1 MRRRAASTFSAVF
14 ALASLL
20 LIAAPGFLKGQA
32 PIPPIPASHVRIH
45 YFRPDGNYLGWTVYA
60 FGDTTEDTSNFNGG
74 PVKVTGQDSFGAFFD
89 VGVTSTAQNVGFII
103 HKGNIKD
110 PGPNEFIDPA
120 TQGNEYWQLS
130 GSNVLH
136 TTQPSTIQQTDP
148 PIPTGKA
155 RIHYHRPDN
164 DYANWN
170 LFPFFA
176 TTDPNSDFCGTNDFV
191 TAYDTYGAYYDVGID
206 PTKFNGLLGF
216 IIHNCGIKD
225 PGPDMHLQLSQNIE
239 AWVLSG
245 SATVYLTRP
254 PTEFTT
260 EPPIPANKARIHYF
274 RPDSNYASW
283 TVYAFGDTTED
294 TSKFNGGP
302 VFVTGY
308 DTYGAFYDVG
318 LTANPHDLGFIVHN
332 ISTGIKDPGP
342 DMHLNVAQFN
352 EAWVLSGSATVF
364 LAQPQTEFT
373 TDPPIPANK
382 ARIHYFRPDA
392 NYASWTVYAFG
403 DTTEDTGNFN
413 GGPVFVTGYDTY
425 GAFYDVGLTANPH
438 DLGFIVHNIST
449 GTKDPGPDMHL
460 NVALFKE
467 AWVISGDAQAFT
479 TQPTAAQ
486 LLDAVFFKQQAFWI
500 DRTTVAIQGQFLQSG
515 FSYFLNYDRS
525 ANLQLTSTGV
535 TGGSSIPLTPFA
547 SGFTT
552 AEQARFPQLSGYA
565 VLHLPDNTTTS
576 LLAAVLKGEVAVSA
590 IASDGT
596 LKYATSVQIAGVL
609 DDLFFFP
616 GKLGVIFPNRE
627 DEDSRDANANTCDG
641 DGILVRVWA
650 PTAQSLNLQLF
661 EHATDIA
668 PAKVPAMHE
677 NNGVWSACVDNTWT
691 NKYYLYDLRVYVP
704 SQRAIVENIVTDP
717 YSVDLALNGAKTRIT
732 DLNDP
737 DTQPEDWEDSR
748 SPSLRNVNDL
758 TIYEL
763 HIRDFSANDMTVS
776 SPHRGTYLAFADRH
790 TNGMKHL
797 EALADAGLKAVH
809 LLPSFHFAS
818 INEDKTTWQTTP
830 DLSVFPP
837 DGTQQQDAVK
847 AVQNTDA
854 FNWGYDPVHFFAPE
868 GGYAFNP
875 DNRVRE
881 YRQMVQ
887 GLHHSGL
894 RVIQDVV
901 FNHTSAV
908 GETAN
913 SVLDEIV
920 PGYYYRLDADGNQ
933 LSGSCCPDTAPEHQ
947 MMGKLITDA
956 VVLNAKQYKIDGFRF
971 DLMSFLFVS
980 NMQQIKDAL
989 AKLTV
994 EKDGVDGSKVYL
1006 YGEGFDF
1013 GEVAN
1018 NTLGINASQ
1027 KNLFGN
1033 GIGTFND
1040 RIRDGIRGGSPFTDE
1055 RVQGFATGLFTDSS
1069 NFTNQSAASSSQLST
1084 LLEYT
1089 DWVEVGLAGNL
1100 RDWTFTDHTGAM
1112 VTGAQVNYNGQAAG
1126 YTASPVEDINYASVH
1141 DNLTLFDAVQLK
1153 SSAADDVH
1161 ARERRQVL
1169 AMSLVALGQGVPF
1182 FLAGDDLLRSK
1193 AMDGNSYN
1201 SGDWFNKLDFSYQS
1215 DNWGTGLPIASQN
1228 LGNWPIMQPL
1238 LANPALTPRPADI
1251 AHARDALRELLQ
1263 IRGTSGLFHM
1273 HTLAEVQANL
1283 HFLNAGPSQTPGLIV
1298 MKLDANGGEDRK

>member
-1 MRRRAASTFSAVF
+1 MHRRAVSSYCAVVL
-14 ALASLL
+14 ALLL
-20 LIAAPGFLKGQA
+20 LIAAPALLKAQT
-32 PIPPIPASHVRIH
+32 PPPIPANHVRIH

-74 PVKVTGQDSFGAFFD
+74 PVQVTGRDIFGAYFD
-89 VGVTSTAQNVGFII
+89 IGVTSTAQNVGIII
-103 HKGNIKD
+103 HNGNIKD

-120 TQGNEYWQLS
+120 THGHEYWQLS
-130 GSNVLH
+130 GSNVLE
-136 TTQPSTIQQTDP
+136 TTPPPTVQQTDP
-148 PIPTGKA
+148 PIPAGKA

-164 DYANWN
+164 NYANWN

-176 TTDPNSDFCGTNDFV
+176 TTDANSDFCNTNDFV
-191 TAYDTYGAYYDVGID
+191 AGYDRYGAYFDVGVD
-206 PTKFNGLLGF
+206 PARFNGLLGF
-216 IIHNCGIKD
+216 IIHNCNIKD
-225 PGPDMHLQLSQNIE
+225 PGPDMHLQLTQNLE

-245 SATVYLTRP
+245 SAIVYLVQP
-254 PTEFTT
+254 PTEFQTD
-260 EPPIPANKARIHYF
+260 PPIPANKARIHYF
-274 RPDSNYASW
+274 RRDADYASW

-294 TSKFNGGP
+294 TSNFNGGP

-318 LTANPHDLGFIVHN
+318 LTPAPHDLGFIVHN

-342 DMHLNVAQFN
+342 DMHLNVALFN
-352 EAWVLSGSATVF
+352 
-364 LAQPQTEFT
+364 
-373 TDPPIPANK
+373 
-382 ARIHYFRPDA
+382 
-392 NYASWTVYAFG
+392 
-403 DTTEDTGNFN
+403 
-413 GGPVFVTGYDTY
+413 
-425 GAFYDVGLTANPH
+425 
-438 DLGFIVHNIST
+438 
-449 GTKDPGPDMHL
+449 
-460 NVALFKE
+460 E
-467 AWVISGDAQAFT
+467 AWVISGDAQVFT

-486 LLDAVFFKQQAFWI
+486 LLDAVFFKLQAFWV

-515 FSYFLNYDRS
+515 FSYFLNYDPN

-547 SGFTT
+547 SGFTPD
-552 AEQARFPQLSGYA
+552 EQARFPQLSGYA
-565 VLHLPDNTTTS
+565 VLHLPENTSTS
-576 LLAAVLKGEVAVSA
+576 LLAAALKGQVAVSSV
-590 IASDGT
+590 ASDGS
-596 LKYATSVQIAGVL
+596 LKYVTSVQTAGVL
-609 DDLFFFP
+609 DDLFYFP
-616 GKLGVIFPNRE
+616 GRLGVIFPNRQEEE
-627 DEDSRDANANTCDG
+627 DGSGEAEPCDG
-641 DGILVRVWA
+641 HGILLRLWA

-661 EHATDIA
+661 NQAADTS
-668 PAKVPAMHE
+668 PAQISAMHE
-677 NNGVWSACVDNTWT
+677 NNGVWSACVDDSWT
-691 NKYYLYDLRVYVP
+691 SKYFLYDLRVYVS
-704 SQRAIVENIVTDP
+704 SQRAIIENIVTDP
-717 YSVDLALNGAKTRIT
+717 YSVDLALNGAKSRFTNLSDR
-732 DLNDP
+732 
-737 DTQPEDWEDSR
+737 DTQPAGWEESR
-748 SPSLRNVNDL
+748 SPSLASVSDL
-758 TIYEL
+758 SIYEL
-763 HIRDFSANDMTVS
+763 HIRDFSANDMTVPP
-776 SPHRGTYLAFADRH
+776 PHRGTYLAFADH
-790 TNGMKHL
+790 GTNGMKHL
-797 EALADAGLKAVH
+797 KALAGAGLKAVH

-818 INEDKTTWQTTP
+818 INEDKATWLTTP

-837 DGTQQQDAVK
+837 DGTQQQAAVS
-847 AVQNTDA
+847 AIQNADA

-868 GGYAFNP
+868 GGYALNP
-875 DNRVRE
+875 DDRVRE
-881 YRQMVQ
+881 YREMVQ
-887 GLHHSGL
+887 GLHHAGL

-901 FNHTSAV
+901 FNHTNAV
-908 GETAN
+908 GESAN
-913 SVLDEIV
+913 SVLDKVV
-920 PGYYYRLDADGNQ
+920 PSYYNRLDADGNQ
-933 LSGSCCPDTAPEHQ
+933 LSGSCCPDTAPEHK

-980 NMQQIKDAL
+980 NMQQIQNAL
-989 AKLTV
+989 AKLTP

-1018 NTLGINASQ
+1018 NSLGVNASQ

-1069 NFTNQSAASSSQLST
+1069 NFTNQSTASSSQLST

-1100 RDWTFTDHTGAM
+1100 RDWTFTDHTGTT

-1141 DNLTLFDAVQLK
+1141 DNQTLFDAIQLK
-1153 SSAADDVH
+1153 SSAADDVP

-1169 AMSLVALGQGVPF
+1169 AMTLVSLGQGVPF

-1193 AMDGNSYN
+1193 DMDGNSFD
-1201 SGDWFNKLDFSYQS
+1201 SGDWFNKLDFSYHS

-1228 LGNWPIMQPL
+1228 QGNWPIMQPL
-1238 LANPALTPRPADI
+1238 LANPALTPLPADI
-1251 AHARDALRELLQ
+1251 AHARDAFREFLE

-1298 MKLDANGGEDRK
+1298 LKLDANGGDYGRYQHIVVVFNATNAQVSFQNSALAGLKLHLHPVQRHSSDPNVRQSSFNAETGTLIVPGLTTAVFVAEQP

>member
-14 ALASLL
+14 ALVSLL

-120 TQGNEYWQLS
+120 TQGNEYWQLP

-308 DTYGAFYDVG
+308 V
-318 LTANPHDLGFIVHN
+318 
-332 ISTGIKDPGP
+332 
-342 DMHLNVAQFN
+342 
-352 EAWVLSGSATVF
+352 
-364 LAQPQTEFT
+364 
-373 TDPPIPANK
+373 
-382 ARIHYFRPDA
+382 
-392 NYASWTVYAFG
+392 
-403 DTTEDTGNFN
+403 
-413 GGPVFVTGYDTY
+413 TY

-460 NVALFKE
+460 NVAQFNE
-467 AWVISGDAQAFT
+467 AWVISGDSQVFS

-486 LLDAVFFKQQAFWI
+486 LLDAVFFKLQAFWI

-515 FSYFLNYDRS
+515 FSYFLNYDPN
-525 ANLQLTSTGV
+525 ANLQLTATGV
-535 TGGSSIPLTPFA
+535 TGGASIPLTPFA
-547 SGFTT
+547 AGLTSV
-552 AEQARFPQLSGYA
+552 ELARFPQLSSYA
-565 VLHLPDNTTTS
+565 VLHLPANTSTS
-576 LLAAVLKGEVAVSA
+576 LLAAALKGQVAVS
-590 IASDGT
+590 SVGGDGS
-596 LKYATSVQIAGVL
+596 LKYVTSVQTAGVL
-609 DDLFFFP
+609 DDLFFYP
-616 GKLGVIFPNRE
+616 GKLGVIFPDR
-627 DEDSRDANANTCDG
+627 SRDDSLDTNTCHG
-641 DGILVRVWA
+641 NEILLRVWA
-650 PTAQSLNLQLF
+650 PTAQSVNVQLF
-661 EHATDIA
+661 GAAADTT
-668 PAKVPAMHE
+668 PAKTSAMKEH
-677 NNGVWSACVDNTWT
+677 NGVWSACVDDSWS

-704 SQRAIVENIVTDP
+704 GQRAILENFVTDP
-717 YSVDLALNGAKTRIT
+717 YSVDIALNGVKSRLT
-732 DLNDP
+732 DLNDR
-737 DTQPEDWEDSR
+737 DTQPTGWEESR
-748 SPSLRNVNDL
+748 SPALANVNEL
-758 TIYEL
+758 SIYEL
-763 HIRDFSANDMTVS
+763 HIRDFSANDATVPS
-776 SPHRGTYLAFADRH
+776 AHRGTYLAFADH
-790 TNGMKHL
+790 NTNGMKHL
-797 EALADAGLKAVH
+797 KALGNAGLKAVH

-818 INEDKTTWQTTP
+818 INEDKSTWQTTP
-830 DLSVFPP
+830 DLSGFPP
-837 DGTQQQDAVK
+837 DGTQQQAAV
-847 AVQNTDA
+847 AAIQGSDG

-868 GGYAFNP
+868 GGYALNP

-881 YRQMVQ
+881 YREMVQ

-901 FNHTSAV
+901 FNHTNAIGV
-908 GETAN
+908 GPN
-913 SVLDEIV
+913 SVLDKVV
-920 PGYYYRLDADGNQ
+920 PGYYNRVDADGNQ

-956 VVLNAKQYKIDGFRF
+956 VVLNAKKYKIDGFRF

-1018 NTLGINASQ
+1018 NTL
-1027 KNLFGN
+1027 
-1033 GIGTFND
+1033 
-1040 RIRDGIRGGSPFTDE
+1040 E
-1055 RVQGFATGLFTDSS
+1055 
-1069 NFTNQSAASSSQLST
+1069 
-1084 LLEYT
+1084 
-1089 DWVEVGLAGNL
+1089 
-1100 RDWTFTDHTGAM
+1100 
-1112 VTGAQVNYNGQAAG
+1112 
-1126 YTASPVEDINYASVH
+1126 
-1141 DNLTLFDAVQLK
+1141 
-1153 SSAADDVH
+1153 
-1161 ARERRQVL
+1161 
-1169 AMSLVALGQGVPF
+1169 
-1182 FLAGDDLLRSK
+1182 
-1193 AMDGNSYN
+1193 
-1201 SGDWFNKLDFSYQS
+1201 
-1215 DNWGTGLPIASQN
+1215 
-1228 LGNWPIMQPL
+1228 
-1238 LANPALTPRPADI
+1238 
-1251 AHARDALRELLQ
+1251 
-1263 IRGTSGLFHM
+1263 
-1273 HTLAEVQANL
+1273 
-1283 HFLNAGPSQTPGLIV
+1283 
-1298 MKLDANGGEDRK
+1298 

>member
-1 MRRRAASTFSAVF
+1 MHRPAASTFFAVC
-14 ALASLL
+14 ALVCLSLT
-20 LIAAPGFLKGQA
+20 ATPPSLKAQT
-32 PIPPIPASHVRIH
+32 PPPIPANHIRIH

-60 FGDTTEDTSNFNGG
+60 FGDTTENTSNFNGG
-74 PVKVTGQDSFGAFFD
+74 PVQVTGRDSFGAFFD
-89 VGVTSTAQNVGFII
+89 VGVTSTAQNVGIII
-103 HKGNIKD
+103 HNGNTKD
-110 PGPNEFIDPA
+110 PGPNEFVDPA

-130 GSNVLH
+130 GSNVLR
-136 TTQPSTIQQTDP
+136 TTQPPTIQQTDP
-148 PIPTGKA
+148 PIP
-155 RIHYHRPDN
+155 
-164 DYANWN
+164 
-170 LFPFFA
+170 
-176 TTDPNSDFCGTNDFV
+176 
-191 TAYDTYGAYYDVGID
+191 
-206 PTKFNGLLGF
+206 
-216 IIHNCGIKD
+216 
-225 PGPDMHLQLSQNIE
+225 
-239 AWVLSG
+239 
-245 SATVYLTRP
+245 
-254 PTEFTT
+254 
-260 EPPIPANKARIHYF
+260 ANKARLHYF
-274 RPDSNYASW
+274 RRDVNYASW

-294 TSKFNGGP
+294 TGNFNGGP
-302 VFVTGY
+302 VFVSGY

-318 LTANPHDLGFIVHN
+318 LSANPHDLGFIVHN

-342 DMHLNVAQFN
+342 DMHLQLPLHL

-364 LAQPQTEFT
+364 LTQPQTEFT
-373 TDPPIPANK
+373 TEPPIPANK
-382 ARIHYFRPDA
+382 ARIHYFRPDS
-392 NYASWTVYAFG
+392 NCASWTVYAFG

-438 DLGFIVHNIST
+438 DLGFIVHNISL
-449 GTKDPGPDMHL
+449 GIKDPGPDMHL
-460 NVALFKE
+460 NVAKFNE
-467 AWVISGDAQAFT
+467 AWVISGDAQVFT

-500 DRTTVAIQGQFLQSG
+500 DRATVAIQGQFLQSG
-515 FSYFLNYDRS
+515 FTYLLHYDPN

-535 TGGSSIPLTPFA
+535 TGGLSIPLTPFA
-547 SGFTT
+547 GGFTPD
-552 AEQARFPQLSGYA
+552 EQARFPQLSGYA
-565 VLHLPDNTTTS
+565 VLHLPDNNSTS
-576 LLAAVLKGEVAVSA
+576 LLAAVLKGQVAVSA
-590 IASDGT
+590 TASDGR
-596 LKYATSVQIAGVL
+596 LKYVTSVQTAGVL

-616 GKLGVIFPNRE
+616 GELGVIFHNRE
-627 DEDSRDANANTCDG
+627 EADSRDASDCDG
-641 DGILVRVWA
+641 SGAILSRVWA
-650 PTAQSLNLQLF
+650 PTAQSLSLELF
-661 EHATDIA
+661 EHATDTT
-668 PAKVPAMHE
+668 PAKVVAMHE
-677 NNGVWSACVDNTWT
+677 KNGVWSGCADDSWK
-691 NKYYLYDLRVYVP
+691 NKYYLLDLHVYVP
-704 SQRAIVENIVTDP
+704 SQRAIVENFVTDP
-717 YSVDLALNGAKTRIT
+717 YSVDLALNGVKSRIS

-737 DTQPEDWEDSR
+737 DTAPEDWEESR
-748 SPSLRNVNDL
+748 SPWLGSVNDL
-758 TIYEL
+758 SIYEL
-763 HIRDFSANDMTVS
+763 HIRDFSANHMTVPQ
-776 SPHRGTYLAFADRH
+776 PHRGTYLAFADRQ
-790 TNGMKHL
+790 TNGIKHL

-830 DLSVFPP
+830 NLSVFPP
-837 DGTQQQDAVK
+837 DGTQQQAAV
-847 AVQNTDA
+847 AAIQNTDA

-868 GGYAFNP
+868 GAYALNP

-881 YRQMVQ
+881 YREMVK
-887 GLHHSGL
+887 GLHRSGL

-908 GETAN
+908 GEAPN

-980 NMQQIKDAL
+980 NMQQIQNAL
-989 AKLTV
+989 AKLTL
-994 EKDGVDGSKVYL
+994 EKDGVDGRRIYL

-1018 NTLGINASQ
+1018 NTLGVNASQ

-1069 NFTNQSAASSSQLST
+1069 SFTNQSTAPSAQLGT

-1100 RDWTFTDHTGAM
+1100 RDWTFTDHTGAT
-1112 VTGAQVNYNGQAAG
+1112 VTGAQVNYNGQPAG
-1126 YTASPVEDINYASVH
+1126 YTASPVEDIDYCSVH
-1141 DNLTLFDAVQLK
+1141 DNQTLFDAVQLK

-1161 ARERRQVL
+1161 SRERRQVL
-1169 AMSLVALGQGVPF
+1169 AMGLVALGQGVPF

-1193 AMDGNSYN
+1193 DMDNNSYDT
-1201 SGDWFNKLDFSYQS
+1201 GDWFNKLDFSYQS

-1228 LGNWPIMQPL
+1228 QGNWPIMQPL

-1251 AHARDALRELLQ
+1251 AHARDAFREFLQ

-1298 MKLDANGGEDRK
+1298 MKLDANGGDFGRYQHIVVVFNATNAQASFQNSALVGLGLHLHPVQQHSTDPIVGQSSFNAQTGTLIVPRLTTAVFVTGKP

>member
-1 MRRRAASTFSAVF
+1 MRRRAGSNFSAVV
-14 ALASLL
+14 LSLFL
-20 LIAAPGFLKGQA
+20 LIAAPALLKAQT
-32 PIPPIPASHVRIH
+32 PPPIPANHVRIH

-74 PVKVTGQDSFGAFFD
+74 PVQVSGRDFFGAYFD
-89 VGVTSTAQNVGFII
+89 IGVTSTAQNVGIII
-103 HKGNIKD
+103 HNGNTKD

-120 TQGNEYWQLS
+120 AHGNEYWHLS
-130 GSNVLH
+130 GSNALE
-136 TTQPSTIQQTDP
+136 TTPPPTIQQTDP
-148 PIPTGKA
+148 PIPAGKA

-164 DYANWN
+164 NYANWN

-176 TTDPNSDFCGTNDFV
+176 TTDPNGDFCNTNDFV
-191 TAYDTYGAYYDVGID
+191 AGYDTYGAYFDVGVD
-206 PTKFNGLLGF
+206 PTQFNGLLGF
-216 IIHNCGIKD
+216 IIHNCNIKD
-225 PGPDMHLQLSQNIE
+225 PGPDMHLQLTQNLE

-245 SATVYLTRP
+245 SALVYLIQP
-254 PTEFTT
+254 PTEF
-260 EPPIPANKARIHYF
+260 K
-274 RPDSNYASW
+274 
-283 TVYAFGDTTED
+283 
-294 TSKFNGGP
+294 
-302 VFVTGY
+302 
-308 DTYGAFYDVG
+308 
-318 LTANPHDLGFIVHN
+318 
-332 ISTGIKDPGP
+332 
-342 DMHLNVAQFN
+342 
-352 EAWVLSGSATVF
+352 
-364 LAQPQTEFT
+364 

-403 DTTEDTGNFN
+403 DTTEDTSNFN

-425 GAFYDVGLTANPH
+425 GAFYDVGLTPAPH

-449 GTKDPGPDMHL
+449 GIKDPGPDMHL
-460 NVALFKE
+460 NVALFNE
-467 AWVISGDAQAFT
+467 AWVISGDAQVFT

-486 LLDAVFFKQQAFWI
+486 LLDAVFFKQQAFWV

-515 FSYFLNYDRS
+515 FSYFLNYDPN

-547 SGFTT
+547 SGFTPD
-552 AEQARFPQLSGYA
+552 EQGRFPQLSGYA
-565 VLHLPDNTTTS
+565 VLHLPNNTSTS
-576 LLAAVLKGEVAVSA
+576 LLAAALKGQVAVSSV
-590 IASDGT
+590 ASDGS
-596 LKYATSVQIAGVL
+596 LKYVTSVQTAGVL
-609 DDLFFFP
+609 DDLFYFP
-616 GKLGVIFPNRE
+616 GRLGVIFPNSQE
-627 DEDSRDANANTCDG
+627 EEHSSRHADTCDG
-641 DGILVRVWA
+641 NGILLRVWA

-661 EHATDIA
+661 NQAADTS
-668 PAKVPAMHE
+668 PAQTSAMHE
-677 NNGVWSACVDNTWT
+677 NNGVWSACVDDSWT
-691 NKYYLYDLRVYVP
+691 NKYLLYDLRVYVP

-717 YSVDLALNGAKTRIT
+717 YSVDLALNGAKSRFTNLSDR
-732 DLNDP
+732 
-737 DTQPEDWEDSR
+737 DTQPAGWEESR
-748 SPSLRNVNDL
+748 SPSLASVSDL
-758 TIYEL
+758 SIYEL
-763 HIRDFSANDMTVS
+763 HIRDFSANDMTVPA
-776 SPHRGTYLAFADRH
+776 PHRGTYLAFADH
-790 TNGMKHL
+790 GTNGMKHL
-797 EALADAGLKAVH
+797 KALAGAGLKAVH

-818 INEDKTTWQTTP
+818 INEDKATWLTTP

-837 DGTQQQDAVK
+837 DGTQQQAAV
-847 AVQNTDA
+847 AAIQNADA

-868 GGYAFNP
+868 GGYALNP

-881 YRQMVQ
+881 YREMVQ

-901 FNHTSAV
+901 FNHTNAV
-908 GETAN
+908 GESAN
-913 SVLDEIV
+913 SVLDKVV
-920 PGYYYRLDADGNQ
+920 PGYYNRLDADGNQ
-933 LSGSCCPDTAPEHQ
+933 LSGSCCPDTAPEHK

-980 NMQQIKDAL
+980 NMQQIQSAL
-989 AKLTV
+989 AKLTP

-1018 NTLGINASQ
+1018 NSLGVNASQ

-1069 NFTNQSAASSSQLST
+1069 NFTDQSTASSSQLST

-1100 RDWTFTDHTGAM
+1100 RDWTFTDHTGTT

-1126 YTASPVEDINYASVH
+1126 YTAGPVEDINYASVH
-1141 DNLTLFDAVQLK
+1141 DNQTLFDAIQLK

-1169 AMSLVALGQGVPF
+1169 AMSLVSLGQGVPF

-1193 AMDGNSYN
+1193 DMDGNSFD
-1201 SGDWFNKLDFSYQS
+1201 SGDWFNKLDFSYHS
-1215 DNWGTGLPIASQN
+1215 DNWGTGLPMASQN
-1228 LGNWPIMQPL
+1228 QGNWPIMQPL
-1238 LANPALTPRPADI
+1238 LANPALTPLPADI
-1251 AHARDALRELLQ
+1251 ALARDAFREFLQ
-1263 IRGTSGLFHM
+1263 LRGTSGLFHM

-1298 MKLDANGGEDRK
+1298 LKLDANGGDYGRYQHIVVVFNATNAQVSFQNSALAGLKMHLHPVQHHSSDSIVRQSSFNAETGTVIVPGLTTAVFVAEQP

>member
-1 MRRRAASTFSAVF
+1 MHRRAIFTFLVLCFS
-14 ALASLL
+14 SLT
-20 LIAAPGFLKGQA
+20 AAPTLLSAQT
-32 PIPPIPASHVRIH
+32 PPPIPAGHVRIH

-74 PVKVTGQDSFGAFFD
+74 PVQVTGRDSFGAFFD
-89 VGVTSTAQNVGFII
+89 VGVTSTAQNVGII
-103 HKGNIKD
+103 VHNGNTKD
-110 PGPNEFIDPA
+110 PGPNEFINPA
-120 TQGNEYWQLS
+120 TQGNEFWQLS
-130 GSNVLH
+130 GSNILR
-136 TTQPSTIQQTDP
+136 TTQPPTIQQTDP
-148 PIPTGKA
+148 PIPAGKA

-164 DYANWN
+164 NYASWN

-176 TTDPNSDFCGTNDFV
+176 TTDPNSDFCNTNDFV
-191 TAYDTYGAYYDVGID
+191 AGYDTYGAYFDVGVD
-206 PTKFNGLLGF
+206 PTQSNGQLGF
-216 IIHNCGIKD
+216 IIHNCNIKD
-225 PGPDMHLQLSQNIE
+225 PGPDMHLQL
-239 AWVLSG
+239 
-245 SATVYLTRP
+245 T
-254 PTEFTT
+254 
-260 EPPIPANKARIHYF
+260 
-274 RPDSNYASW
+274 
-283 TVYAFGDTTED
+283 
-294 TSKFNGGP
+294 
-302 VFVTGY
+302 
-308 DTYGAFYDVG
+308 
-318 LTANPHDLGFIVHN
+318 
-332 ISTGIKDPGP
+332 
-342 DMHLNVAQFN
+342 LNL

-364 LAQPQTEFT
+364 LTQPQTEFT
-373 TDPPIPANK
+373 TEPPIPANK

-460 NVALFKE
+460 NVALFHE
-467 AWVISGDAQAFT
+467 AWVISGDSQVFS

-515 FSYFLNYDRS
+515 FSYFLNFDPN

-547 SGFTT
+547 SGFTSD
-552 AEQARFPQLSGYA
+552 EQARFPQLSGYA
-565 VLHLPDNTTTS
+565 VLHLPANTSTS
-576 LLAAVLKGEVAVSA
+576 LLAAALKGQVAVSS
-590 IASDGT
+590 IGSDGS
-596 LKYATSVQIAGVL
+596 LKYVTSVQTAGVL

-616 GKLGVIFPNRE
+616 GTLGVVFPNGD
-627 DEDSRDANANTCDG
+627 DEDSRNANICRG
-641 DGILVRVWA
+641 DEILLRVWA
-650 PTAQSLNLQLF
+650 PTAQSLSLQLF
-661 EHATDIA
+661 EHASDTT
-668 PAKVPAMHE
+668 PAKSTAMHE
-677 NNGVWSACVDNTWT
+677 NNGVWSTCVDDSWT

-704 SQRAIVENIVTDP
+704 SQRSIVENIVTDP
-717 YSVDLALNGAKTRIT
+717 YSVDLALNGVKSRLT
-732 DLNDP
+732 DLNDR
-737 DTQPEDWEDSR
+737 DTLPQGWEESR
-748 SPSLRNVNDL
+748 SPSLASASDL
-758 TIYEL
+758 SIYEL
-763 HIRDFSANDMTVS
+763 HIRDFSANDPTVTS
-776 SPHRGTYLAFADRH
+776 AHRGTYLAFADH
-790 TNGMKHL
+790 GTDGMKHL
-797 EALADAGLKAVH
+797 KALGNAGLKAVH

-837 DGTQQQDAVK
+837 DGTQQQAAV
-847 AVQNTDA
+847 AAIQNTDG

-868 GGYAFNP
+868 GGYALNP
-875 DNRVRE
+875 DNRVLE
-881 YRQMVQ
+881 YRQMVR
-887 GLHHSGL
+887 GLHRSGL

-901 FNHTSAV
+901 FNHTNAV
-908 GETAN
+908 GESPN
-913 SVLDEIV
+913 SVLDKVV
-920 PGYYYRLDADGNQ
+920 PSYYNRLNADGNQ
-933 LSGSCCPDTAPEHQ
+933 LSGSCCPDTAPEHK

-980 NMQQIKDAL
+980 NMQQIKEAL
-989 AKLTV
+989 AKLTL

-1018 NTLGINASQ
+1018 NRLGINASQ

-1055 RVQGFATGLFTDSS
+1055 RVQGFATGLLTDPNSFTS
-1069 NFTNQSAASSSQLST
+1069 QSMTTSAQLGT
-1084 LLEYT
+1084 LLENT
-1089 DWVEVGLAGNL
+1089 DWIEVGLAGNL
-1100 RDWTFTDHTGAM
+1100 RDWSFTDHSGAT

-1141 DNLTLFDAVQLK
+1141 DNQTLFDAVQLK
-1153 SSAADDVH
+1153 SSAADDIH

-1193 AMDGNSYN
+1193 DMDGNSYD

-1228 LGNWPIMQPL
+1228 QGNWSIMQPL
-1238 LANPALTPRPADI
+1238 LANPALTPQPADI
-1251 AHARDALRELLQ
+1251 AHARDAFREFLQ

-1273 HTLAEVQANL
+1273 HTLVEVQANL
-1283 HFLNAGPSQTPGLIV
+1283 HFLNVGPSQTPGLIV
-1298 MKLDANGGEDRK
+1298 MKLDSNGGDYGRYQHIVVVFNATNGQVSLQNSALAGLKLHLHPVQQHSSDAIVGQSSFNAATGTVVVPALTTAVLVSEQP

>member
-1 MRRRAASTFSAVF
+1 MNRRAASTFSTVF
-14 ALASLL
+14 ALVSLL
-20 LIAAPGFLKGQA
+20 SIAAPGFLKGQS

-60 FGDTTEDTSNFNGG
+60 FGDTTEDTANFNGG

-89 VGVTSTAQNVGFII
+89 VGVTSTAQNVGIII

-120 TQGNEYWQLS
+120 TQGKEYWQLS
-130 GSNVLH
+130 GSNVLR
-136 TTQPSTIQQTDP
+136 TAQPPTIQQSDP
-148 PIPTGKA
+148 PIPAGKA

-225 PGPDMHLQLSQNIE
+225 PGPDMHLQLAQNIE

-274 RPDSNYASW
+274 RPDANYASW

-294 TSKFNGGP
+294 TS
-302 VFVTGY
+302 
-308 DTYGAFYDVG
+308 
-318 LTANPHDLGFIVHN
+318 
-332 ISTGIKDPGP
+332 
-342 DMHLNVAQFN
+342 
-352 EAWVLSGSATVF
+352 
-364 LAQPQTEFT
+364 
-373 TDPPIPANK
+373 
-382 ARIHYFRPDA
+382 
-392 NYASWTVYAFG
+392 
-403 DTTEDTGNFN
+403 NFN

-438 DLGFIVHNIST
+438 DLGFIVHNISL
-449 GTKDPGPDMHL
+449 GIKDPGPDMHL
-460 NVALFKE
+460 NVAQFKE
-467 AWVISGDAQAFT
+467 AWVISGDAQVFT

-515 FSYFLNYDRS
+515 FTYFLNYDPN

-535 TGGSSIPLTPFA
+535 TGGSRIPLTAFA
-547 SGFTT
+547 AGFTSD
-552 AEQARFPQLSGYA
+552 EQARFPQLSGYA
-565 VLHLPDNTTTS
+565 VLHLPDNASTS
-576 LLAAVLKGEVAVSA
+576 LLAASLKGQVALSA

-596 LKYATSVQIAGVL
+596 LKYVTSVQTAGVL

-616 GKLGVIFPNRE
+616 GSLGVVFHDRE
-627 DEDSRDANANTCDG
+627 GDDSRDASDG
-641 DGILVRVWA
+641 DTNGEILIRVWA
-650 PTAQSLNLQLF
+650 PTTQSLNLQLF
-661 EHATDIA
+661 DHAADTS
-668 PAKVPAMHE
+668 PAKVVAMHE
-677 NNGVWSACVDNTWT
+677 NNGVWSARIDDSWR
-691 NKYYLYDLRVYVP
+691 NKYYLFDLRVYVP
-704 SQRAIVENIVTDP
+704 SQRAIVENCVTDP
-717 YSVDLALNGAKTRIT
+717 YSVDLALNGVKSRIT

-737 DTQPEDWEDSR
+737 DTQPEDWEESR
-748 SPSLRNVNDL
+748 SPSLASANDL
-758 TIYEL
+758 SIYEL
-763 HIRDFSANDMTVS
+763 HIRDFSANDMTVPP
-776 SPHRGTYLAFADRH
+776 PHRGTYLAFADRR

-837 DGTQQQDAVK
+837 DGTQQQAAV
-847 AVQNTDA
+847 AAIQNTDA
-854 FNWGYDPVHFFAPE
+854 FNWGYDPVHYFAPE
-868 GGYAFNP
+868 GAYALNP
-875 DNRVRE
+875 DNRVQE
-881 YRQMVQ
+881 YREMVK
-887 GLHHSGL
+887 GLHRAGL

-908 GETAN
+908 GENPN
-913 SVLDEIV
+913 SVLDEVV

-933 LSGSCCPDTAPEHQ
+933 LSGSCCPDTAPEHK
-947 MMGKLITDA
+947 MMGKLIVDA

-989 AKLTV
+989 AKLTI
-994 EKDGVDGSKVYL
+994 EKDGVDGTKIYL

-1018 NTLGINASQ
+1018 NALGINASQ

-1069 NFTNQSAASSSQLST
+1069 SFTNQSTAPSAQLGT

-1089 DWVEVGLAGNL
+1089 DWVEIGLAGNL
-1100 RDWTFTDHTGAM
+1100 RDWTFTDHTGATI
-1112 VTGAQVNYNGQAAG
+1112 TGAQVNYNGQPVG
-1126 YTASPVEDINYASVH
+1126 YTASPIEDIDYCSVH
-1141 DNLTLFDAVQLK
+1141 DNQTLFDAVQLK
-1153 SSAADDVH
+1153 SPAADDVH
-1161 ARERRQVL
+1161 TRERRQVL

-1193 AMDGNSYN
+1193 DMDGNSYN

-1228 LGNWPIMQPL
+1228 QGNWPIMQPL
-1238 LANPALTPRPADI
+1238 LANPALTPQPSDI
-1251 AHARDALRELLQ
+1251 AHARDALREFLE

-1273 HTLAEVQANL
+1273 HTLADVQANL

-1298 MKLDANGGEDRK
+1298 MKLDANGGDFGRYQHIVVVFNAKNAQVSFQTSSLAGLGLHLHPIQQHSTDPTVGQSSFNAQTGTLVVPGLTTAVFVTGQP

>member
-1 MRRRAASTFSAVF
+1 MHRRATSTFSAVF
-14 ALASLL
+14 ALVFSLL
-20 LIAAPGFLKGQA
+20 TAAPGFLKAQTPIA
-32 PIPPIPASHVRIH
+32 PVPAGHVRIH

-89 VGVTSTAQNVGFII
+89 VGVTSTAQNVGIII

-130 GSNVLH
+130 GSNVLR
-136 TTQPSTIQQTDP
+136 TTQPPTIQQTDP
-148 PIPTGKA
+148 PIPAGKA

-170 LFPFFA
+170 LFSFFA

-191 TAYDTYGAYYDVGID
+191 TAYDTYGAYYDVGVD

-225 PGPDMHLQLSQNIE
+225 PGPDMHLQLTQNLE

-245 SATVYLTRP
+245 SATVYLNQP

-274 RPDSNYASW
+274 RPDS
-283 TVYAFGDTTED
+283 
-294 TSKFNGGP
+294 
-302 VFVTGY
+302 
-308 DTYGAFYDVG
+308 
-318 LTANPHDLGFIVHN
+318 
-332 ISTGIKDPGP
+332 
-342 DMHLNVAQFN
+342 
-352 EAWVLSGSATVF
+352 
-364 LAQPQTEFT
+364 
-373 TDPPIPANK
+373 
-382 ARIHYFRPDA
+382 

-449 GTKDPGPDMHL
+449 GIKDPGPDMHL
-460 NVALFKE
+460 KVAQFNE
-467 AWVISGDAQAFT
+467 AWVISGDSQVFT

-486 LLDAVFFKQQAFWI
+486 LLDAVFFKLQAFWI
-500 DRTTVAIQGQFLQSG
+500 DRTTVAIQGQFLQSR
-515 FSYFLNYDRS
+515 FTYFLNYDPN

-535 TGGSSIPLTPFA
+535 TGGASIPLTPFA
-547 SGFTT
+547 AGFTSD
-552 AEQARFPQLSGYA
+552 EQSRFPQLSGYA
-565 VLHLPDNTTTS
+565 VLHLPDNTSTS
-576 LLAAVLKGEVAVSA
+576 LLAAVLKGQIALSA
-590 IASDGT
+590 IAGDGT
-596 LKYATSVQIAGVL
+596 LKYVTSVQTAGVL

-616 GKLGVIFPNRE
+616 GRLGAVFHDRE
-627 DEDSRDANANTCDG
+627 ENDSRDASDGNANG
-641 DGILVRVWA
+641 EISIRVWA

-661 EHATDIA
+661 NHAADTS
-668 PAKVPAMHE
+668 PAKVVAMHE
-677 NNGVWSACVDNTWT
+677 NNGVWSGRVDDRWR
-691 NKYYLYDLRVYVP
+691 NKYYLFDLRVYVP
-704 SQRAIVENIVTDP
+704 SLRAIVENFVTDP
-717 YSVDLALNGAKTRIT
+717 YSVDLALNGVKSRIT

-737 DTQPEDWEDSR
+737 DTEPEDWQESR
-748 SPSLRNVNDL
+748 SPSLASVNDL
-758 TIYEL
+758 SIYEL
-763 HIRDFSANDMTVS
+763 HIRDFSANDLTVPPS
-776 SPHRGTYLAFADRH
+776 HRGTYLAFADRRA
-790 TNGMKHL
+790 NGMKHL

-818 INEDKTTWQTTP
+818 INEDKTAWQTTA
-830 DLSVFPP
+830 DLSVFQP
-837 DGTQQQDAVK
+837 DGTQQQAAV
-847 AVQNTDA
+847 AAIQSSDA

-868 GGYAFNP
+868 GAYALNP
-875 DNRVRE
+875 DNRVLE
-881 YRQMVQ
+881 YRQMVK
-887 GLHHSGL
+887 GLHRAGL

-901 FNHTSAV
+901 FNHTNAI
-908 GETAN
+908 GENPN
-913 SVLDEIV
+913 SVLDEVV
-920 PGYYYRLDADGNQ
+920 PGYYNRLDADGNQ
-933 LSGSCCPDTAPEHQ
+933 LSGSCCPDTAPEHK
-947 MMGKLITDA
+947 MMGKLIVDA
-956 VVLNAKQYKIDGFRF
+956 VVLNAKKYKIDGFRF

-989 AKLTV
+989 AKLTL
-994 EKDGVDGSKVYL
+994 ENDGVDGSKVYL

-1018 NTLGINASQ
+1018 NALGINASQ

-1069 NFTNQSAASSSQLST
+1069 SFTNQSTAPSAQLGT
-1084 LLEYT
+1084 LLEDT

-1100 RDWTFTDHTGAM
+1100 RDWTFTDHTGAT

-1126 YTASPVEDINYASVH
+1126 YTASPVEDINYCSVH
-1141 DNLTLFDAVQLK
+1141 DNQTLFDAVQLK

-1161 ARERRQVL
+1161 SRERRQVL

-1193 AMDGNSYN
+1193 DMDGNSFD

-1228 LGNWPIMQPL
+1228 QGNWPIMQPL
-1238 LANPALTPRPADI
+1238 LANPALTPQPSDI
-1251 AHARDALRELLQ
+1251 AHSRDAFREFLE

-1273 HTLAEVQANL
+1273 HTLAEVHANL

-1298 MKLDANGGEDRK
+1298 MKLDANGGDFGRYQHIVVVVNASNTQVSFQNSTLAGLKLHLHRVQQHSADPIVGQSSFNAQTGTLVVPGLTTAVFVTEQP

>member
-1 MRRRAASTFSAVF
+1 MHRRAVFTFLALSCLLLTAAST
-14 ALASLL
+14 LL
-20 LIAAPGFLKGQA
+20 NAQT
-32 PIPPIPASHVRIH
+32 PPIPAGHVRIH

-74 PVKVTGQDSFGAFFD
+74 PVQVTGRDTFGAFFD
-89 VGVTSTAQNVGFII
+89 VGVTSTAQNVGII
-103 HKGNIKD
+103 VHNGNTKD
-110 PGPNEFIDPA
+110 PGPNEFINPA

-130 GSNVLH
+130 GSNILH
-136 TTQPSTIQQTDP
+136 TTQPPTIQQTDP
-148 PIPTGKA
+148 PIPAGKA

-164 DYANWN
+164 NYANWN

-176 TTDPNSDFCGTNDFV
+176 TTDPNSDFCNTNDFV
-191 TAYDTYGAYYDVGID
+191 AGYDTYGAYFDVGVD
-206 PTKFNGLLGF
+206 PTKFNGQLGF
-216 IIHNCGIKD
+216 IIHNCNIKD
-225 PGPDMHLQLSQNIE
+225 PGPDMHLQLTQN
-239 AWVLSG
+239 L
-245 SATVYLTRP
+245 
-254 PTEFTT
+254 
-260 EPPIPANKARIHYF
+260 
-274 RPDSNYASW
+274 
-283 TVYAFGDTTED
+283 
-294 TSKFNGGP
+294 
-302 VFVTGY
+302 
-308 DTYGAFYDVG
+308 
-318 LTANPHDLGFIVHN
+318 
-332 ISTGIKDPGP
+332 
-342 DMHLNVAQFN
+342 

-364 LAQPQTEFT
+364 LSQPQTEFT
-373 TDPPIPANK
+373 TEPPIPANK

-460 NVALFKE
+460 NVALFNE
-467 AWVISGDAQAFT
+467 AWVISGDSQVFS

-515 FSYFLNYDRS
+515 FSYFLSYDPN

-547 SGFTT
+547 SGFTSD
-552 AEQARFPQLSGYA
+552 EQARFPQLSGYA
-565 VLHLPDNTTTS
+565 VLHLPANTSTS
-576 LLAAVLKGEVAVSA
+576 LLAAALKGQVAVSS
-590 IASDGT
+590 IGSDGS
-596 LKYATSVQIAGVL
+596 LKYVTSVQTSGVL

-616 GKLGVIFPNRE
+616 GKLGVIFPDNERE
-627 DEDSRDANANTCDG
+627 DSPDASTCNG
-641 DGILVRVWA
+641 NGILLRVWA

-661 EHATDIA
+661 GQASDPT
-668 PAKVPAMHE
+668 PAQTSVMRE
-677 NNGVWSACVDNTWT
+677 NKGVWSACVDDTWT
-691 NKYYLYDLRVYVP
+691 NKYFLYDLRVYVP

-717 YSVDLALNGAKTRIT
+717 YSVDLALNGVKSRLT
-732 DLNDP
+732 DLNDRE
-737 DTQPEDWEDSR
+737 TQPRGWEESR
-748 SPSLRNVNDL
+748 SPSLANTNDL
-758 TIYEL
+758 SIYEL
-763 HIRDFSANDMTVS
+763 HIRDFSANDPTVPS
-776 SPHRGTYLAFADRH
+776 AHRGTYLAFADH
-790 TNGMKHL
+790 GTNGVKHL
-797 EALADAGLKAVH
+797 KALAEAGLKAVH

-830 DLSVFPP
+830 DLSAFPP
-837 DGTQQQDAVK
+837 DGTQQQAAV
-847 AVQNTDA
+847 AAIQNNDG

-868 GGYAFNP
+868 GGYALNP
-875 DNRVRE
+875 DNRVLE

-901 FNHTSAV
+901 FNHTNAI
-908 GETAN
+908 GETPN
-913 SVLDEIV
+913 SVLDKVV
-920 PGYYYRLDADGNQ
+920 PGYYNRVDADGNQ
-933 LSGSCCPDTAPEHQ
+933 LSGSCCPDTAPEHK

-971 DLMSFLFVS
+971 DLMSFMFVS

-989 AKLTV
+989 AKLTL
-994 EKDGVDGSKVYL
+994 EKDGVDGGKVYL

-1018 NTLGINASQ
+1018 NSLGINASQ

-1055 RVQGFATGLFTDSS
+1055 RVQGFATGLLTDSS
-1069 NFTNQSAASSSQLST
+1069 NFTNQTMTTSAQLGT
-1084 LLEYT
+1084 LLENT
-1089 DWVEVGLAGNL
+1089 DWIEVGLAGNL
-1100 RDWTFTDHTGAM
+1100 RDWTFTDHTGAT
-1112 VTGAQVNYNGQAAG
+1112 VTGAQINYNGQATG
-1126 YTASPVEDINYASVH
+1126 YTASPVEAINYASVH
-1141 DNLTLFDAVQLK
+1141 DNQTLFDAVQLK
-1153 SSAADDVH
+1153 SSAADDIHV
-1161 ARERRQVL
+1161 RERRQVL

-1193 AMDGNSYN
+1193 DMDGNSYD

-1228 LGNWPIMQPL
+1228 QGNWSIMQPL
-1238 LANPALTPRPADI
+1238 LANPALKPQPSVI
-1251 AHARDALRELLQ
+1251 AQARDAFRELLQ
-1263 IRGTSGLFHM
+1263 IRGTSSLFHM

-1298 MKLDANGGEDRK
+1298 MKLDSNGGDYGRYQHIVVIFNATNGQVSFQNSALAGLKLHLHPVQLSSSDHIVGQSSFNATTGTVAVPALTTAVFVSERQ

>member
-1 MRRRAASTFSAVF
+1 MRHRASSTFSAVF
-14 ALASLL
+14 ALSFW
-20 LIAAPGFLKGQA
+20 LIAAPSLLKAQA
-32 PIPPIPASHVRIH
+32 PVPPIPAGHVRIH

-89 VGVTSTAQNVGFII
+89 VGVTSTAQNVGIII
-103 HKGNIKD
+103 HKGNSKD

-136 TTQPSTIQQTDP
+136 TAQPPAIQQADP
-148 PIPTGKA
+148 PIPAGKA

-164 DYANWN
+164 DYSTWN

-191 TAYDTYGAYYDVGID
+191 TAYDTYGAYFDVGID

-225 PGPDMHLQLSQNIE
+225 PGPDMHLQLTQNIE

-245 SATVYLTRP
+245 SATVYLTQP

-260 EPPIPANKARIHYF
+260 ETPIPANKARIHYF
-274 RPDSNYASW
+274 RPDS
-283 TVYAFGDTTED
+283 
-294 TSKFNGGP
+294 
-302 VFVTGY
+302 
-308 DTYGAFYDVG
+308 
-318 LTANPHDLGFIVHN
+318 
-332 ISTGIKDPGP
+332 
-342 DMHLNVAQFN
+342 
-352 EAWVLSGSATVF
+352 
-364 LAQPQTEFT
+364 
-373 TDPPIPANK
+373 
-382 ARIHYFRPDA
+382 

-438 DLGFIVHNIST
+438 DLGFIVHNISL
-449 GTKDPGPDMHL
+449 GIKDPGPDMHL

-467 AWVISGDAQAFT
+467 AWVISGDAQVFT
-479 TQPTAAQ
+479 VQPTAAQ

-500 DRTTVAIQGQFLQSG
+500 DRATVAIQGQFLQSG
-515 FSYFLNYDRS
+515 FTYFLNYDPN

-535 TGGSSIPLTPFA
+535 TGGSRIPLTPFA
-547 SGFTT
+547 GGFTPD
-552 AEQARFPQLSGYA
+552 EQARFPQLSGYA
-565 VLHLPDNTTTS
+565 VLHLPENTITS
-576 LLAAVLKGEVAVSA
+576 LLAAVLKGQVAVSA
-590 IASDGT
+590 TASDGT
-596 LKYATSVQIAGVL
+596 LKYVTSVQTAGVL
-609 DDLFFFP
+609 DDLFYFP
-616 GKLGVIFPNRE
+616 GKLGVVFHSRE
-627 DEDSRDANANTCDG
+627 EEDSNDAG
-641 DGILVRVWA
+641 DCGEISSRVWA
-650 PTAQSLNLQLF
+650 PTALSLNLELF
-661 EHATDIA
+661 DHAADAA
-668 PAKVPAMHE
+668 PAKVIAMHE
-677 NNGVWSACVDNTWT
+677 NSGVWSACIDDSWKS
-691 NKYYLYDLRVYVP
+691 KYYLFDLRVYVP
-704 SQRAIVENIVTDP
+704 SQRAILENIVTDP
-717 YSVDLALNGAKTRIT
+717 YSVDLALNGVKSRLT

-737 DTQPEDWEDSR
+737 DNAPEDWEESR
-748 SPSLRNVNDL
+748 SPSLRSVNDL
-758 TIYEL
+758 SIYEL
-763 HIRDFSANDMTVS
+763 HIRDFSANDTTV
-776 SPHRGTYLAFADRH
+776 PLAHRGTYLAFADRRA
-790 TNGMKHL
+790 NGMKHL

-837 DGTQQQDAVK
+837 DSTLQQAAV
-847 AVQNTDA
+847 AAIQNTDA

-868 GGYAFNP
+868 GAYALNP
-875 DNRVRE
+875 DNRVLE
-881 YRQMVQ
+881 YREMVK
-887 GLHHSGL
+887 GLHRAGL

-901 FNHTSAV
+901 FNHTNAI
-908 GETAN
+908 GENPNA
-913 SVLDEIV
+913 VLDEVV
-920 PGYYYRLDADGNQ
+920 PGYYNRVDADGNQ
-933 LSGSCCPDTAPEHQ
+933 LSGSCCPDTAPEHK
-947 MMGKLITDA
+947 MMGKLIVDA
-956 VVLNAKQYKIDGFRF
+956 VVLNAKKYKIDGFRF
-971 DLMSFLFVS
+971 DLMSFMFVS

-989 AKLTV
+989 AKLTL

-1018 NTLGINASQ
+1018 NALGINASQ
-1027 KNLFGN
+1027 KNLFGT

-1069 NFTNQSAASSSQLST
+1069 SFTNQGTASSAQLST

-1089 DWVEVGLAGNL
+1089 DWIEVGLAGNL
-1100 RDWTFTDHTGAM
+1100 RDWTFTDHTGAT
-1112 VTGAQVNYNGQAAG
+1112 VTGAQVNYNGQPAG
-1126 YTASPVEDINYASVH
+1126 YAASPIEDIDYCSVH
-1141 DNLTLFDAVQLK
+1141 DNQTLFDAVQLK
-1153 SSAADDVH
+1153 SSAADDIH
-1161 ARERRQVL
+1161 SRERRQVL

-1193 AMDGNSYN
+1193 DMDGNSYN

-1228 LGNWPIMQPL
+1228 QGNWPIMQPL
-1238 LANPALTPRPADI
+1238 LANPALTPQPSDI
-1251 AHARDALRELLQ
+1251 AHARDAFREFLK

-1273 HTLAEVQANL
+1273 HTFSEVQANL

-1298 MKLDANGGEDRK
+1298 MKLDANGGDFGRYQHIIVVFNATNAQVSFQNSALVGMRLHLHPIQQDSADPIVGQSSFNAQTGTLIVPALTTAVFVTRQP